1 MDFLLS
7 DEQKMIAETARKVG
21 QQFGLDYWREL
32 DSKKQFPAE
41 FWAAVCDAGLCGV
54 ALPEQYG
61 GAGLG
66 MLEMAL
72 IIENLSAGGGGSTI
86 GQLFM
91 INPIFGGVSI
101 CRFGSES
108 MKSDLLPKIISG
120 EINCCMALTEPDA
133 GSNSL
138 EITTFAKRDGNGWK
152 LNGRKI
158 WITGVEAAQ
167 KMLVVARTTK
177 VQDVQRRT
185 DGLSMFVI
193 DVERKGLSFTPI
205 EKLGTNTLSS
215 CSIFF
220 DDVRIDG
227 SELVGTL
234 DKGWHELLDVL
245 NTERIVTT
253 AGLVGAADL
262 AFKQAVAY
270 AKERRVFSDRPI
282 ANYQGIQFPMAQK
295 FAEIECARLMN
306 YKAASLC
313 DRGLPYGSE
322 ANIGKLIASQAAS
335 AGIEHAMQ
343 VFGGMGYA
351 KETHLER
358 LWRDA
363 RLFRFAPI
371 TEQMILN
378 FIATQNLGLPR
389 SY

>member
-7 DEQKMIAETARKVG
+7 DDQKMIAETARKVG
-21 QQFGLDYWREL
+21 DQFGLDYWRNL
-32 DSKKQFPAE
+32 DAKKSFPAE
-41 FWAAVCDAGLCGV
+41 FWNAVCEAGLCGV
-54 ALPEQYG
+54 ALPEKYG

-72 IIENLSAGGGGSTI
+72 IIEALAGSGGGSTV

-101 CRFGSES
+101 ARFGSEA
-108 MKSDLLPKIISG
+108 MKSELLPKLVAG
-120 EINCCMALTEPDA
+120 KINCCMALTEPDS

-138 EITTFAKRDGNGWK
+138 EIKTFATREGNGWR

-158 WITGVEAAQ
+158 WITAVDSAQ
-167 KMLVVARTTK
+167 KMLVIARTIK
-177 VQDVQRRT
+177 AQDVTRRT
-185 DGLSMFVI
+185 DGLSMFLI
-193 DVERKGLSFTPI
+193 DVERKGLTFTPI

-215 CSIFF
+215 CSVFF
-220 DDVRIDG
+220 EDVRVDG
-227 SELVGTL
+227 GELVGTV

-253 AGLVGAADL
+253 AGLVGAGDL
-262 AFKQAVAY
+262 ALRQAVAY
-270 AKERRVFSDRPI
+270 ANERRVFSNKPI
-282 ANYQGIQFPMAQK
+282 GTYQGIQFPLAQS

-306 YKAASLC
+306 YKAAALF
-313 DRGLPYGSE
+313 DKGLPYGSE
-322 ANIGKLIASQAAS
+322 ANTAKLIASQAAS
-335 AGIEHAMQ
+335 TAIENAMQ
-343 VFGGMGYA
+343 TLGGMGYA

-371 TEQMILN
+371 SEQMILN
-378 FIATQNLGLPR
+378 FIAMQNLGLPR